1 MLIFQSTKNTKFFYI
16 AYVGFL
22 EFAKFDFLHYGGSF
36 EFQCQE
42 LWWAIRIGG
51 PARGLIVG
59 TVDENISEKHS
70 NIVKSNCKNT
80 HSIFGSDSCAV
91 DNNYEM
97 QLCRHFIMGGTHT
110 HTRIHDT
117 YIYQVPIHMHFTT
130 MQSRCEGVCVWVA
143 IQDYTATVEGRTQ
156 TQLTQANSLEN
167 NWSNGVSRNLDAP
180 RG

>member
-1 MLIFQSTKNTKFFYI
+1 MLIFQSTKNTKFLYI

-59 TVDENISEKHS
+59 TVDENVSEKHS

-110 HTRIHDT
+110 HTHTHTRYVHIPST
-117 YIYQVPIHMHFTT
+117 YIYICISQQCKAGV
-130 MQSRCEGVCVWVA
+130 RECVCVEYKI
-143 IQDYTATVEGRTQ
+143 IQLQLREEHKHNLLRQIVWRITGVTVY
-156 TQLTQANSLEN
+156 LET
-167 NWSNGVSRNLDAP
+167 
-180 RG
+180 

>member
-1 MLIFQSTKNTKFFYI
+1 MLIFQSTKNTKFLYI

-110 HTRIHDT
+110 HTHTRNVHILST
-117 YIYQVPIHMHFTT
+117 YTYAFHNN
-130 MQSRCEGVCVWVA
+130 A

>member
-1 MLIFQSTKNTKFFYI
+1 MLIFQSTKNTKFLYI

-70 NIVKSNCKNT
+70 NVVKSNCKNT

-110 HTRIHDT
+110 HTHAYTIRT
-117 YIYQVPIHMHFTT
+117 YTKYLHIHMHFTT
-130 MQSRCEGVCVWVA
+130 MQSRCEGVCVC
-143 IQDYTATVEGRTQ
+143 G
-156 TQLTQANSLEN
+156 
-167 NWSNGVSRNLDAP
+167 
-180 RG
+180 

>member
-1 MLIFQSTKNTKFFYI
+1 MLIFQSTKNTKFLYI

-97 QLCRHFIMGGTHT
+97 QLCRHFIMGGTH
-110 HTRIHDT
+110 IHIPST
-117 YIYQVPIHMHFTT
+117 YIYICISQQCKAGV
-130 MQSRCEGVCVWVA
+130 RECVCV
-143 IQDYTATVEGRTQ
+143 G
-156 TQLTQANSLEN
+156 
-167 NWSNGVSRNLDAP
+167 SNTRLYSYS
-180 RG
+180 